1 MKRLATNL
9 SDWLL
14 WFVAGAL
21 IVGLAATFE
30 GFRERTDS
38 GAVGTPQV
46 VRTPTRVSYP
56 PPDDIPKP
64 PLPKPEWTRPLPT
77 PPTPASTT
85 ARITREQ
92 AITKALSHNPTYVD
106 LQARGE
112 ITVTAILST
121 WGEYSRDVYPRY
133 HPTLPIWIVKIET
146 APWKQ
151 WVGPVGQQMQVTYR
165 GWGYVIDSVT
175 GEVLVPGFR
184 IPDYGEKR

>member
-14 WFVAGAL
+14 WLIAGVL
-21 IVGLAATFE
+21 ILGLAVTFE
-30 GFRERTDS
+30 GFRKSADS
-38 GAVGTPQV
+38 ATAGTPQV
-46 VRTPTRVSYP
+46 ARTPTHVPYP

-64 PLPKPEWTRPLPT
+64 PLPKPEWTRAFPT

-85 ARITREQ
+85 ARVTREQ
-92 AITKALSHNPTYVD
+92 AIAKALSHNPTYAD

-112 ITVTAILST
+112 ITVTATLST

-133 HPTLPIWIVKIET
+133 HPTLPVWIVKIET

-165 GWGYVIDSVT
+165 GWGYVIDAVS
-175 GEVLVPGFR
+175 GSSLVSFR
-184 IPDYGEKR
+184 IPDDGVRR